1 MESHAA
7 ELRIRL
13 RHLRTF
19 LEVARERGVG
29 RAAGTLHVSQPAVTK
44 TVREL
49 EGLLGAPLFTGRGG
63 ACGSR
68 RRGRCCCP
76 MPGRR

>member
-49 EGLLGAPLFTGRGG
+49 EGL
-63 ACGSR
+63 
-68 RRGRCCCP
+68 
-76 MPGRR
+76 